1 MDQKHYNMM
10 DWEAIEAIVYADCNK
25 PCDILSVSK
34 KGKSKL
40 IQAFYP
46 DAENVTAYFNVG
58 GKNKSLKLEKVDE
71 AGFFAEFFTF
81 EYSSYYFKVEYKDF
95 TLDKVY
101 DPYSFKITLDAS
113 VKDAWASWLSLPRR
127 RKRI

>member
-10 DWEAIEAIVYADCNK
+10 DWEAIESIVYADCSK

-46 DAENVTAYFNVG
+46 DAVSVTAHFTVN
-58 GKNKSLKLEKVDE
+58 GKSKTLKLEKVDE

-81 EYSSYYFKVEYKDF
+81 DYSSYY
-95 TLDKVY
+95 
-101 DPYSFKITLDAS
+101 I
-113 VKDAWASWLSLPRR
+113 
-127 RKRI
+127 